1 MNILRVKEGGRETRN
16 VSGKNGGKDYTAD
29 LRTLGSVILT
39 LILLT
44 WRIG

>member
-1 MNILRVKEGGRETRN
+1 MYFLPFVISISDPLWDLVKGGVYEY
-16 VSGKNGGKDYTAD
+16 VWPVAI
-29 LRTLGSVILT
+29 ILT